1 MSRRLWITSASDSA
15 ADYRRGVRWDN
26 LFDDLEGQLENEL
39 NAEDLELRAEEERL
53 RLGRLALRQRL
64 TGVVNGPAPAR
75 VLRVVLVDGQVLT
88 VRPTTFGRDWL
99 AADLLDAG
107 TGSPQC
113 ILPFA
118 AIGAIILQPDQVPES
133 LAPET
138 GAPAR
143 LVDRIGL
150 PFVLRDLCR
159 RRKSLQIQTGIGPV
173 TGTIDRVG
181 RDHIDLAVHAPG
193 TLRRAGEVRQYR
205 IVPLNQIH
213 LVRLD

>member
-1 MSRRLWITSASDSA
+1 
-15 ADYRRGVRWDN
+15 VRWDN

-53 RLGRLALRQRL
+53 RLGRLSLRQRL
-64 TGVVNGPAPAR
+64 TAVISGPGRASG
-75 VLRVVLVDGQVLT
+75 LRILLVGGQTLT
-88 VRPTTFGRDWL
+88 LRPTTFGRDWL

-107 TGSPQC
+107 SGDPQC
-113 ILPFA
+113 LLPFA
-118 AIGAIILQPDQVPES
+118 AIAAVLLRPEQVPLS
-133 LAPET
+133 LEPEPEAT
-138 GAPAR
+138 AR

-159 RRKSLQIQTGIGPV
+159 RRKTLEIHTALGVV

-181 RDHIDLAVHAPG
+181 REHLDLAVHAAG
-193 TLRRAGEVRQYR
+193 TARRAANVDQCR
-205 IVPLNQIH
+205 IVPLAQIQ

>member
-1 MSRRLWITSASDSA
+1 LPRRLWITSAADSR

-64 TGVVNGPAPAR
+64 TGVLAGPAASP
-75 VLRVVLVDGQVLT
+75 VLRVVLVDGQTLS

-99 AADLLDAG
+99 AADLLEAG
-107 TGSPQC
+107 TGNPQC

-118 AIGAIILQPDQVPES
+118 AVGAVILQPAQVPES
-133 LAPET
+133 LAAET
-138 GAPAR
+138 ETPAR

-159 RRKSLQIQTGIGPV
+159 RRKSLLIHTGVGPV

-181 RDHIDLAVHAPG
+181 RDHVDLAVHPPG
-193 TLRRAGEVRQYR
+193 TLRRAPDVQQYR
-205 IVPLNQIH
+205 IVPLSQIY